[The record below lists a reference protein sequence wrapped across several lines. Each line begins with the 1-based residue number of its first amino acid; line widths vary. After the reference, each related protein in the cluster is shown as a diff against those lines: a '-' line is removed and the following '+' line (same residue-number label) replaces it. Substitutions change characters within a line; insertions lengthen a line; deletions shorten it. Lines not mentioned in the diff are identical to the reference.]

1 MIQTLFEAVERC
13 LMEEAQPSKRLQAF
27 LAQGQFKGEPFALLA
42 LQQHTEQS
50 PQHHP
55 EGNVWNHTLL
65 VVDEA
70 ARRKAES
77 TDARAFMWAA
87 LLHDVGKPAATRVRK
102 GKITAYD
109 HDRIGA
115 ELARDFLS
123 ACTRDGDFI
132 RRVTGLVRYHMQ
144 VLYVLNDLPFQDVEG
159 MKQAVS
165 IQDVALLGLC
175 DRLGR
180 TGSNEAQEEKKI
192 KRFLEKCS

>member
-1 MIQTLFEAVERC
+1 MIQTLFGDVERC
-13 LMEEAQPSKRLQAF
+13 LMEAARPSEGLQAF
-27 LAQGQFKGEPFALLA
+27 LEQGRFKKEPFALLA

-50 PQHHP
+50 PRHHP

-70 ARRKAES
+70 ARRKTES

-87 LLHDVGKPAATRVRK
+87 LLHDAGKPAATRVRK

-109 HDRIGA
+109 HDKIGA
-115 ELARDFLS
+115 ELAGEFLT
-123 ACTRDGDFI
+123 ACKQDEAFI

-144 VLYVLNDLPFQDVEG
+144 VLYVLNDLPFQDIEG
-159 MKQAVS
+159 MKQAVH
-165 IQDVALLGLC
+165 IRDVALLGLC

-180 TGSNEAQEEKKI
+180 TGSDREREEE
-192 KRFLEKCS
+192 RMRLFLEKCS

>member
-13 LMEEAQPSKRLQAF
+13 LMEEAQPSETLQS
-27 LAQGQFKGEPFALLA
+27 LLERGQFKKEPFALLA

-70 ARRKAES
+70 ARRKANS
-77 TDARAFMWAA
+77 TDPRAFMWAA
-87 LLHDVGKPAATRVRK
+87 LLHDIGKPAATKVRK

-115 ELARDFLS
+115 GLAQDFLF
-123 ACTRDGDFI
+123 AFTEDTGFI
-132 RRVTGLVRYHMQ
+132 RRVAGLVRYHMQ
-144 VLYVLNDLPFQDVEG
+144 VLYVLNDLPFQDVQG
-159 MKQAVS
+159 MKQTVD
-165 IQDVALLGLC
+165 IRDVALLGLC

-180 TGSNEAQEEKKI
+180 TGSNEEHEEKKI
-192 KRFLEKCS
+192 QRFLEKCS

>member
-13 LMEEAQPSKRLQAF
+13 LMEEAQPSETLRTFLEQGKFKR
-27 LAQGQFKGEPFALLA
+27 EPFAQLA

-77 TDARAFMWAA
+77 TDARVFMWAA
-87 LLHDVGKPAATRVRK
+87 LLHDIGKPAATRVRK

-123 ACTRDGDFI
+123 ACTRDADFI
-132 RRVTGLVRYHMQ
+132 SRVTGLVRYHMQ
-144 VLYVLNDLPFQDVEG
+144 VLYVLNDLPFQDIEG
-159 MKQAVS
+159 MKQAVN
-165 IQDVALLGLC
+165 IRDVALLGLC

-180 TGSNEAQEEKKI
+180 TGSNKAQEEKKI
-192 KRFLEKCS
+192 QRFLEKCS